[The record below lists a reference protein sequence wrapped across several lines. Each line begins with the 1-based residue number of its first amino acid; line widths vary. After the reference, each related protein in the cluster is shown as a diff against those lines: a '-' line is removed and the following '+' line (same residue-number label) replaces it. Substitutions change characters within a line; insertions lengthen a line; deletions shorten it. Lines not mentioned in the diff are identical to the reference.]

1 MKKKL
6 LVPVTLAILAI
17 AMFGGVAS
25 AAQPAIKGC
34 FGETVSALAGPFWGP
49 NIVIFAQEGQYPG
62 DPIGLG
68 DEVQFLQ
75 SGGDALIPSAC
86 FVP

>member
-1 MKKKL
+1 VKKKI

-34 FGETVSALAGPFWGP
+34 FGETVSALAGPNWGP
-49 NIVIFAQEGQYPG
+49 SIVFFAQGAQFDG

-75 SGGDALIPSAC
+75 RGGDALIPSAC
-86 FVP
+86 FVE